1 MASHPVR
8 IGLKYAPMATTPE
21 RLREVWIAADQAGFD
36 HLWIMDHFMPLVRSV
51 TGWYEF
57 EPTDPVFEAWTTL
70 AAMAEVVQRIRIGI
84 NVTGNLYRHPSV
96 LAKTAATLDRFS
108 GGRLEFGIGAS
119 WAEFEFTS
127 LGIPFPPAR
136 ERMDRLTEA
145 LEVLKLLWTRD
156 VADYDGHHY
165 PLRGAISEPKPVQ
178 KPHPPIWIG
187 GSGEK
192 RLLRIAAEHADVW
205 NLVGAPPEE
214 ALRLSRVL
222 DDHCAA
228 VGRDPVAIR
237 RSIGVP
243 FRPDDPE
250 RTLRDA
256 EAHIA
261 NGFTELLITV
271 KGTDPAGQVDS
282 AAGLLLE
289 RLRG

>member
-1 MASHPVR
+1 MAPHPVR
-8 IGLKYAPMATTPE
+8 LGLKYAPMATTPE
-21 RLREVWIAADQAGFD
+21 RMREVWIAADQAGFD
-36 HLWIMDHFMPLVRSV
+36 HLWIMDHFMPLVSSA
-51 TGWYEF
+51 TGWYQF
-57 EPTDPVFEAWTTL
+57 DPTDSVFEAWTTL
-70 AAMAEVVQRIRIGI
+70 AAMAEVVKRIRIGI

-136 ERMDRLTEA
+136 ERMDRLAEA
-145 LEVLKLLWTRD
+145 LEVLKLLWTSP
-156 VADYDGHHY
+156 VADYDGRHY
-165 PLRGAISEPKPVQ
+165 QLRGAISEPKPVQ
-178 KPHPPIWIG
+178 LPHPPIWIG

-205 NLVGAPPEE
+205 NIVGAPADE

-228 VGRDPVAIR
+228 VGRDSSEIR

-243 FRPDDPE
+243 YRPDDPD

-271 KGTDPAGQVDS
+271 KADDPAGQVAS
-282 AAGLLLE
+282 AAALLLD